1 MSKTINFAGVS
12 RVAGVLKFRTATD
25 EKRIEQLIKLG
36 DTDVE
41 LVEVYAVDKAE
52 AARVLLAIKFQADND
67 EVQALL
73 WNMSQ
78 QKETVAKPKA
88 KGEVRVKKVVKA
100 PTAPVPAM
108 TREERA
114 IQKRFWENNFIAPA
128 MSRQTAAEADQ
139 A

>member
-12 RVAGVLKFRTATD
+12 RVAGVLKFRTAAD
-25 EKRIEQLIKLG
+25 EKRIAQLIKLG
-36 DTDVE
+36 DTDVS
-41 LVEVYAVDKAE
+41 LVEVCAVDKAE
-52 AARVLLAIKFQADND
+52 AARVLLAIKFQADNN

-73 WNMSQ
+73 WNVSE
-78 QKETVAKPKA
+78 QKAPAKKA

-100 PTAPVPAM
+100 PAAPVPAM

-114 IQKRFWENNFIAPA
+114 IQKRFWKNNFIAPA
-128 MSRQTAAEADQ
+128 MSRQTVAEPDQ

>member
-1 MSKTINFAGVS
+1 MSKPINFAGVS
-12 RVAGVLKFRTATD
+12 RVSGVLKFRTAAD
-25 EKRIEQLIKLG
+25 EKRIAQLTKLG

-41 LVEVYAVDKAE
+41 LVEVYAADKAE

-73 WNMSQ
+73 WNVSE
-78 QKETVAKPKA
+78 QKAPAAAKKP

-100 PTAPVPAM
+100 TAPAVPAM
-108 TREERA
+108 TREEKA

-128 MSRQTAAEADQ
+128 MSKQTVAEPDQ